1 MHKKS
6 PYTYIDHV
14 NIIQDVGNTYS
25 SLMNR
30 GLVMHPTLTCLLY
43 TSDAADE

>member
-14 NIIQDVGNTYS
+14 NIIQDVGTFIAENTLPQSNPYS
-25 SLMNR
+25 PNQVR
-30 GLVMHPTLTCLLY
+30 RKK
-43 TSDAADE
+43 